1 MKKSFI
7 IVIPI
12 IVTAIFISIFNLVI
26 NSEIDQLKNDKDL
39 SGIKHAYGGSIKK
52 NGTKFRDIS
61 IENDD
66 LMLLGSSELSS
77 KVPQNPRNLFPFS
90 GANYDVTTYGVAYIQ
105 SFQHATGLGSIE
117 EYPKDSKLAI
127 LVSLQWFMQEGGIE
141 SEKFLSGFSDIQFYK
156 FLNNPKISKENKRYL
171 AKRVTELLGDSDIF
185 KEEKL
190 YAQLFL
196 QENNIDK
203 MLYCMS
209 LPYFRFKE
217 NLLDTRYNI
226 DLLRELKK
234 LPNENDEDKIN
245 NFDFEEQY
253 AIAEKQGR
261 DSVTNNKFYVDDSY
275 YDKYLKEKVN
285 ELDGIYGKIN
295 LINSVEYNDFNF
307 FLSLCDDLNIRPYVI
322 LVGVNGWYYDYTGIT
337 EKERNEFYN
346 KLENIALEKKF
357 DVLNLSEYEY
367 EKYYLSDVMHLGWKG
382 WISVTEGIY
391 KYFGDK

>member
-39 SGIKHAYGGSIKK
+39 SEIKHTYGGSIKK

-77 KVPQNPRNLFPFS
+77 QVPQNPINLFPFN
-90 GANYDVTTYGVAYIQ
+90 GADYDINTFGVAHIQ
-105 SFQHATGLGSIE
+105 SFQHATVLGSIQ
-117 EYPKDSKLAI
+117 EYPEDTKLAI
-127 LVSLQWFMQEGGIE
+127 LVSLQWFMQEGGIK
-141 SEKFLSGFSDIQFYK
+141 SEEFLSGFSDIQFYK

-171 AKRVTELLGDSDIF
+171 AKRVTELLGDSDMF

-190 YAQLFL
+190 YASLFL
-196 QENNIDK
+196 QETIIDK
-203 MLYCMS
+203 ILHYMT
-209 LPYFRFKE
+209 LPYFKLKE
-217 NLLDTRYNI
+217 NLLETRYSL
-226 DLLRELKK
+226 DLLIELKK
-234 LPNENDEDKIN
+234 LPNKNNEEKIN
-245 NFDFEEQY
+245 NIDFKEQY

-261 DSVTNNKFYVDDSY
+261 DSVTNNKFYVDDNY
-275 YDKYLKEKVN
+275 YDKYLKEKVDD
-285 ELDGIYGKIN
+285 LTGIYKNTN
-295 LINSVEYNDFNF
+295 LTNSVEYNDFNF
-307 FLSLCDDLNIRPYVI
+307 FLDLCDDLNIKPYIV

-337 EKERNEFYN
+337 ENERNEFYN
-346 KLENIALEKKF
+346 KLESIALEKKF
-357 DVLNLSEYEY
+357 YVLNLRKYEY

-382 WISVTEGIY
+382 WISVTEEMY
-391 KYFGDK
+391 KYFNNK